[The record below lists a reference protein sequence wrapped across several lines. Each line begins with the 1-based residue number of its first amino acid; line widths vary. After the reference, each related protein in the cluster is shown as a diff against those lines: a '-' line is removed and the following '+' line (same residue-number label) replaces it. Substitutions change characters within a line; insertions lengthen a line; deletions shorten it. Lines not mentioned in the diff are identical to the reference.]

1 MSGFDVFVDQVIMI
15 RLAKDFE
22 MCFFKPIYLCLE
34 F

>member
-1 MSGFDVFVDQVIMI
+1 MSGFDAFVHQVIMI

-22 MCFFKPIYLCLE
+22 MCFFRPMDLCLE